1 MDVSV
6 VHIRRITIVVRV
18 VSSLTN
24 AKASRP
30 MASNGAR
37 VDDDWNHRATVC
49 AVGAAV
55 GAPPVLPP
63 ICFLS
68 LISRLTW
75 HATKPVM

>member
-1 MDVSV
+1 
-6 VHIRRITIVVRV
+6 
-18 VSSLTN
+18 
-24 AKASRP
+24 
-30 MASNGAR
+30 MASAEAR

-75 HATKPVM
+75 HATQLGMEQDSTYPTGLTPTDSRALLATHFK